1 MELQPAIAKA
11 FIKFQGLANNL
22 GKDAK
27 AYNYDY
33 LTLGKI
39 IEITRPQ
46 LAECGLAI
54 TQPMDAAEDGTPVLL
69 TYLIHESGEYYVS
82 RYPLSPVTM
91 KQCNTAQQMGAAIS
105 YARRYALA
113 AILNITQ
120 ADDDA
125 ASVGVNPSAHAGLS
139 DTVKSEI
146 QALPTVDDLNGY
158 YKQNIGRNNG
168 AKQEFIAALAAR
180 KEELAATAGI

>member
-1 MELQPAIAKA
+1 MKDQPAIAKA
-11 FIKFQGLANNL
+11 FIKFQGINGNL

-39 IEITRPQ
+39 IEETRIK

-125 ASVGVNPSAHAGLS
+125 ASVGQSPQQHGLS
-139 DTVKSEI
+139 GAVKAEI
-146 QALPTVDDLNGY
+146 QALATVDDLNGY
-158 YKQNIGRNNG
+158 YKQNIGKNNG

-180 KEELAATAGI
+180 KEDITAVAGL

>member
-125 ASVGVNPSAHAGLS
+125 ASVGQSTQHQGLS
-139 DTVKSEI
+139 DAVKAEI
-146 QALPTVDDLNGY
+146 QELTAVESLEAY
-158 YKQNIGRNNG
+158 YKQNIGKNNG

>member
-1 MELQPAIAKA
+1 MKDQPDIAKA
-11 FIKFQGLANNL
+11 YIEFQKTINNL

-39 IEITRPQ
+39 IEVTRPK

-54 TQPMDAAEDGTPVLL
+54 SQTMDSENGIPVLV
-69 TYLIHESGEYYVS
+69 TYLIHESGQYYES

-91 KQCNTAQQMGAAIS
+91 KQCNSAQQMGAAIS
-105 YARRYALA
+105 YARRYTLA

-125 ASVGVNPSAHAGLS
+125 VSVGQSPTQQGLS
-139 DTVKSEI
+139 DAVKAEI
-146 QALPTVDDLNGY
+146 QGILAIEDLEAY
-158 YKQNIGRNNG
+158 YKQNIGKNNG

-180 KEELAATAGI
+180 KEDLSATAGI